1 MDRFLIIRFGSIG
14 NTLVSLPAVRAIRK
28 AYPSSFISMVVSP
41 GIDEL
46 LSDVP
51 WIDELIV
58 YDMHGTHKSLLAY
71 FQFIRSLRRR
81 HFDTAV
87 MFKRFLRS
95 ELIGLLSGA
104 GRRVGFETGGKS
116 NFLTD
121 RVPYTEGTNIVEL
134 NMMLLQPLGIH
145 DSDLSIELDP
155 GNCKKYNSMH
165 VFDALKSKE
174 YFRYAVI
181 HPGGKTVKGTGL
193 GVAGYAKIISLLG
206 QRYNLPCVIIGDS
219 TDSGTISAIQK
230 LSNVDSVLPAVG
242 LPLKEL
248 SCLIKHAAL
257 FIGNDSGPCHIAD
270 AVHTPGIII
279 YPPLYNLG
287 EHLKK
292 WKPAGDEFL
301 AITPPKA
308 CEDCTSYPC
317 EDSVLLRC
325 IEDIDIEPILHYTE
339 LILTKRNI

>member
-14 NTLVSLPAVRAIRK
+14 NTLVSIPAVRAIRK
-28 AYPSSFISMVVSP
+28 AYPSSFIAMVVSP

-46 LSDVP
+46 LSDIP

-58 YDMHGTHKSLLAY
+58 YDMHGTHKSLYAY

-121 RVPYTEGTNIVEL
+121 RVLYTEGTNIVEL
-134 NMMLLQPLGIH
+134 NMMLLQPLGIR
-145 DSDLSIELDP
+145 DSDLSLELDLS
-155 GNCKKYNSMH
+155 NCNKYNVMH
-165 VFDALKSKE
+165 IVDALNSKE
-174 YFRYAVI
+174 YPRYAVM

-193 GVAGYAKIISLLG
+193 GVAGYTKIISLLR
-206 QRYNLPCVIIGDS
+206 QRYNLPCVVIGDS
-219 TDSGTISAIQK
+219 TDSGTISEIRK
-230 LSNVDSVLPAVG
+230 LSNDESVLPAVG

-248 SCLIKHAAL
+248 SCLIKHATL

-279 YPPLYNLG
+279 YPPMYNLG
-287 EHLKK
+287 AHIKK
-292 WKPAGDEFL
+292 WKPAGDDFF

-308 CEDCTSYPC
+308 CEDCASYPC
-317 EDSVLLRC
+317 GDSVLHRC
-325 IEDIDIEPILHYTE
+325 IEDIDIEPILNYTE
-339 LILTKRNI
+339 IILTKRNI

>member
-14 NTLVSLPAVRAIRK
+14 NTLVSIPAVRAIRK
-28 AYPSSFISMVVSP
+28 AYPTSFIAMVVSP

-46 LSDVP
+46 LSDIP

-58 YDMHGTHKSLLAY
+58 YDMHGAHKSLHAY
-71 FQFIRSLRRR
+71 FHFIRGLRRR

-121 RVPYTEGTNIVEL
+121 HVPYTEGTNIVAL
-134 NMMLLQPLGIH
+134 NMALLQPLGIH
-145 DSDLSIELDP
+145 DSDLSLELDLYD
-155 GNCKKYNSMH
+155 CKKYNGMQS
-165 VFDALKSKE
+165 VETLKSKG
-174 YFRYAVI
+174 YPRYAVI

-193 GVAGYAKIISLLG
+193 GIAGYAKIISLLK

-219 TDSGTISAIQK
+219 SDSDTIHALRK
-230 LSNVDSVLPAVG
+230 LSNDDSALPAVG
-242 LPLKEL
+242 LPLKEVG
-248 SCLIKHAAL
+248 CLIQHAAL

-287 EHLKK
+287 EHIKK
-292 WKPAGDEFL
+292 WKPAGDDFL
-301 AITPPKA
+301 AILPPKA
-308 CEDCTSYPC
+308 CEDCTNYPC
-317 EDSVLLRC
+317 ADSVLLRC

-339 LILTKRNI
+339 HILTKRNI